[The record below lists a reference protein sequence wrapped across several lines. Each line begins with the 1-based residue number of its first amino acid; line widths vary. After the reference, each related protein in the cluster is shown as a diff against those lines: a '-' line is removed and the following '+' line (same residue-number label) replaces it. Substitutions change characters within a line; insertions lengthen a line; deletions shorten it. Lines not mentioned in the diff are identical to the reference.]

1 MDFLVERVLSFHVR
15 ENKVTNE
22 RRRCSMPVKP
32 SEKEEEYFA
41 RLELERRRKHEEEH
55 RKKMAAEEK
64 KRLKELHYMHCPK
77 CGMGLSEIDFKGV
90 KVDKC
95 LSCDG
100 IWLDA
105 GELDQISQLEKKTLD
120 KLFGV
125 FKK

>member
-1 MDFLVERVLSFHVR
+1 
-15 ENKVTNE
+15 
-22 RRRCSMPVKP
+22 MPVKP
-32 SEKEEEYFA
+32 SELEEAYFA
-41 RLELERRRKHEEEH
+41 RLELERRKKHEEEH

-64 KRLKELHYMHCPK
+64 KRLKKLHYMRCPK
-77 CGMGLSEIDFKGV
+77 CGMELSEMDYKGI

-105 GELDQISQLEKKTLD
+105 GELEQVSTMEKRALD